1 MDKYT
6 DNKFYPFLVLNAG
19 PVREQNKRE
28 MDDEEF
34 IEVAGGLSYDEIMD
48 LIAKGKINVV
58 STYTIL
64 LGFKTLEKMGI
75 EYKN

>member
-1 MDKYT
+1 
-6 DNKFYPFLVLNAG
+6 
-19 PVREQNKRE
+19 

-34 IEVAGGLSYDEIMD
+34 IEGAEGLSYDEIMD
-48 LIAKGKINVV
+48 FIAKGKINVV